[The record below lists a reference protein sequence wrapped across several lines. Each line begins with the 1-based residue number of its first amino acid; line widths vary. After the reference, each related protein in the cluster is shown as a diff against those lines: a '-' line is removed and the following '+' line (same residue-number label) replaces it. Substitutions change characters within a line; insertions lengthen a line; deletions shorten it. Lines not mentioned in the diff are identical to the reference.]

1 MGTTPFITVRARR
14 PLAEIEF
21 CAWVAQAVPGD
32 RLEYHRG
39 FLVLDIFPMFARL
52 PDQQRAELARLGSRA
67 FWAAEQ
73 GLVHL
78 VQERTGR
85 TSSPTSP
92 SPAPS
97 RRPQPCRCPRFCSR
111 SRRPRD
117 DRLPIPF
124 CRSWRSLYAIPREH
138 SHHRRPAGPR
148 PAGHRPVARRT
159 AGHPAARRRR
169 AHQARQGCEGPPR
182 WRADGP
188 LRHPRRRGAAG
199 RWQGHRHDP
208 AH

>member
-1 MGTTPFITVRARR
+1 MFMGTTPFITVRARR
-14 PLAEIEF
+14 PLTEIEF

-78 VQERTGR
+78 VQERTG
-85 TSSPTSP
+85 PDQFAYIP
-92 SPAPS
+92 SPAPN
-97 RRPQPCRCPRFCSR
+97 RRPQPFRCPRFCWLSR
-111 SRRPRD
+111 GSPTTPPVRVVGLPRD

-124 CRSWRSLYAIPREH
+124 CRSWRPVHAVPREH
-138 SHHRRPAGPR
+138 PHR
-148 PAGHRPVARRT
+148 
-159 AGHPAARRRR
+159 
-169 AHQARQGCEGPPR
+169 
-182 WRADGP
+182 
-188 LRHPRRRGAAG
+188 
-199 RWQGHRHDP
+199 
-208 AH
+208 